1 MIDSLLVFSKQ
12 INQLIGKD
20 TKKLF
25 GMEGVSL
32 KSNEI
37 YVNDRKGIN
46 CSLDNS
52 TLETWPLG
60 DIIKENI
67 LNVSNHF

>member
-1 MIDSLLVFSKQ
+1 
-12 INQLIGKD
+12 
-20 TKKLF
+20 
-25 GMEGVSL
+25 MEGVSL

-37 YVNDRKGIN
+37 YINGRKGLN

-52 TLETWPLG
+52 TFETWPLG

-67 LNVSNHF
+67 LNVSKISDMFGLVLFILIAHK